1 MAIELSWLRCTDRTL
16 LVLREAQEYIPR
28 MTATL
33 SRGTPPPVWHRA
45 VRQKCAGQSEPR
57 SSGIP
62 TDLEAAVLRLLCTL
76 SGSRGQTVHF
86 RQDASSSQ
94 DQGWVLDSY
103 HGQAGLQ
110 GWGMGICV
118 LQRHFA
124 DPQKEGAG
132 RNLSVLNSH
141 WKLEKR
147 PWL

>member
-1 MAIELSWLRCTDRTL
+1 
-16 LVLREAQEYIPR
+16 
-28 MTATL
+28 MTGTL
-33 SRGTPPPVWHRA
+33 SRGTPPSVWDRA

-57 SSGIP
+57 SFGIL
-62 TDLEAAVLRLLCTL
+62 TDLEAAVLRLPCTL
-76 SGSRGQTVHF
+76 SGSRGQTVRF

-103 HGQAGLQ
+103 HGQTGLQ
-110 GWGMGICV
+110 GSGMGRYG

-132 RNLSVLNSH
+132 RNLSALNSH
-141 WKLEKR
+141 QKLEKR